1 MSLGTAVRNVHVSHH
16 LLPGDYR
23 SAVSALIL
31 PRERWRRADVT
42 LSIQQQAVHNNG
54 HKSPAVSTCT
64 VFTVE
69 QHISVPQRD
78 KPQQSIQGKRAYH
91 ADIIRKC
98 LSPAAS
104 TSMLTCLRHVTV
116 KHGNINK
123 GQRWGLFANQVCL
136 LQAKVD
142 S

>member
-31 PRERWRRADVT
+31 PRERWWRADVT
-42 LSIQQQAVHNNG
+42 RSIQQQAVHNNG
-54 HKSPAVSTCT
+54 HKSPAVCTCT

-69 QHISVPQRD
+69 PHISVPQRD
-78 KPQQSIQGKRAYH
+78 KSQQSIQGGRVYH

-98 LSPAAS
+98 LSSAAS
-104 TSMLTCLRHVTV
+104 TSMLTCLRPVTV
-116 KHGNINK
+116 KHGNVNK
-123 GQRWGLFANQVCL
+123 GQRWGFVCKSSLFVAG
-136 LQAKVD
+136 K